1 MITMKGK
8 RILLGGGLLAV
19 VAVTLLTVH
28 SCKKSKTYIFETS
41 VAKKGSIVNTVT
53 ATGTIE
59 AITSVVVGTQV
70 SGIVEKLYVDFN
82 SQVKKGQ
89 VLAELDK
96 TALKSSVQQSL
107 ATLDNA
113 KAEMEYQNSNYE
125 RSKALYEKNL
135 IAQADYDQARYNYE
149 KSRASLKNSQA
160 QYDKALVQLGYATI
174 YSPIDGVVMNR
185 AVDEGQTV
193 AASFNTPEIFT
204 IAQDLT
210 QMQVE
215 ADIDES
221 DIGMI
226 SMGQRVEFDVD
237 AYPDEKFA
245 GTVEQIR
252 LSPVTTSNVVTY
264 TVIINAPNPDKKL
277 LPGMTANIV
286 IYAEE
291 IRDVLTIP
299 YKAVKFTPD
308 ADFLARLGR
317 EMASGS
323 DKQGMSGSNGRPA
336 EGITGGAG
344 RSAGG
349 MSVAG
354 EGRGDGTGMVTAG
367 GAGTGTGRRAGMGT
381 GSREQ
386 GMSGGQMPEG
396 FTPPAGFKAP
406 TRVWVKDE
414 KGIHPVRV
422 VLGSD
427 DGDNAEVKSG
437 LDEGAEVV
445 IKMTAATAK
454 DKKEQEV
461 ASNPFMPTPPGRR
474 NTQGTSTGSRT
485 NSSTRN

>member
-1 MITMKGK
+1 MKIK
-8 RILLGGGLLAV
+8 RFLISGGMLAV

-28 SCKKSKTYIFETS
+28 SCKKSKAYIYETS
-41 VAKKGSIVNTVT
+41 KATMGSIVNTVT

-96 TALKSSVQQSL
+96 TALRSGVQQSL

-113 KAEMEYQNSNYE
+113 KAEMEYQASNYE

-135 IAQADYDQARYNYE
+135 IAQADYDQARYNQE
-149 KSRASLKNSQA
+149 KSKATLKNSQA
-160 QYDKALVQLGYATI
+160 QYDKAMVQLGYATI

-226 SMGQRVEFDVD
+226 RKGQRVEFDVD
-237 AYPDEKFA
+237 AFPDEKFA

-291 IRDVLTIP
+291 IKDVLTIP
-299 YKAVKFTPD
+299 YKATKFTPA
-308 ADFLARLGR
+308 ADYIARLDK
-317 EMASGS
+317 ETALVS
-323 DKQGMSGSNGRPA
+323 DKNGT
-336 EGITGGAG
+336 TGGAG
-344 RSAGG
+344 FPGGTGRPAGG
-349 MSVAG
+349 MS
-354 EGRGDGTGMVTAG
+354 GT
-367 GAGTGTGRRAGMGT
+367 GAGTGAGGSAGT
-381 GSREQ
+381 GAGRGMQ
-386 GMSGGQMPEG
+386 GMPGGQLPEG
-396 FTPPAGFKAP
+396 FTPPEGFKTP

-422 VLGSD
+422 ELGSN
-427 DGDNAEVKSG
+427 DGDNAEVQSG
-437 LDEGAEVV
+437 LEEGAEVV
-445 IKMTAATAK
+445 TKMTIASAK
-454 DKKEQEV
+454 EKKEQEV

-474 NTQGTSTGSRT
+474 NTQTTSTGSRT

>member
-1 MITMKGK
+1 MISMKGK
-8 RILLGGGLLAV
+8 RILIGGGMLAV

-28 SCKKSKTYIFETS
+28 SCKKSNTYIFETS
-41 VAKKGSIVNTVT
+41 VATKGSIVNTVT

-70 SGIVEKLYVDFN
+70 SGIVEKLHVDFN

-96 TALKSSVQQSL
+96 TALKSSAQQSM

-113 KAEMEYQNSNYE
+113 KAEMEYQVSNYE

-135 IAQADYDQARYNYE
+135 IAQSDYDLAKYNYD
-149 KSRASLKNSQA
+149 KSKASLKNSQA

-226 SMGQRVEFDVD
+226 RMGQRVEFDVD

-291 IRDVLTIP
+291 LKDVLTIP
-299 YKAVKFTPD
+299 YKAVKFTPE
-308 ADFLARLGR
+308 ADYLARLGN
-317 EMASGS
+317 EMAPAGDRKSTTGGE
-323 DKQGMSGSNGRPA
+323 DRPA
-336 EGITGGAG
+336 GGVSGTGAG
-344 RSAGG
+344 
-349 MSVAG
+349 V
-354 EGRGDGTGMVTAG
+354 GDGTGAVK
-367 GAGTGTGRRAGMGT
+367 GTGTGAGRGAGARS
-381 GSREQ
+381 GSGVQ
-386 GMSGGQMPEG
+386 GMAGGQSTEG
-396 FTPPAGFKAP
+396 FTPPEGFKAP

-422 VLGSD
+422 VLGSN

-437 LDEGAEVV
+437 LDEGAV
-445 IKMTAATAK
+445 IVTKMTAATAK
-454 DKKEQEV
+454 EKKEQEV

-474 NTQGTSTGSRT
+474 NTQSSSSGSRT

>member
-8 RILLGGGLLAV
+8 RILIGGGLLAV
-19 VAVTLLTVH
+19 VAATLLTVH
-28 SCKKSKTYIFETS
+28 SCKRSKTYIFETS
-41 VAKKGSIVNTVT
+41 VATKGSIVNTVT

-96 TALKSSVQQSL
+96 TALKSSVQQSM

-113 KAEMEYQNSNYE
+113 KAEMEYQASNYE

-135 IAQADYDQARYNYE
+135 IAQADYDQAKYNHE
-149 KSRASLKNSQA
+149 KSRATLKNSQA

-226 SMGQRVEFDVD
+226 RVGQRVEFDVD
-237 AYPDEKFA
+237 AFPDEKFA

-252 LSPVTTSNVVTY
+252 LSPVTTSIVVTY

-291 IRDVLTIP
+291 IKDVLTIP
-299 YKAVKFTPD
+299 YKAVKFTPE
-308 ADFLARLGR
+308 AEYLARMGR
-317 EMASGS
+317 ELASGR
-323 DKQGMSGSNGRPA
+323 DKQGIPGGSGRPA
-336 EGITGGAG
+336 EGTTGGAG
-344 RSAGG
+344 RPEEG
-349 MSVAG
+349 MS
-354 EGRGDGTGMVTAG
+354 EGRGDGAGTGMGAGG
-367 GAGTGTGRRAGMGT
+367 GAGTGAGRRAGMGT
-381 GSREQ
+381 GSGVQ
-386 GMSGGQMPEG
+386 GIPGGQLPEG
-396 FTPPAGFKAP
+396 FTPPEGFKAP

-422 VLGSD
+422 ELGSN

-437 LDEGAEVV
+437 LEEGAEVV
-445 IKMTAATAK
+445 TKMTASTAK
-454 DKKEQEV
+454 EKKEQEV

-474 NTQGTSTGSRT
+474 NTQSTSSGSRT

>member
-1 MITMKGK
+1 MTMKGK
-8 RILLGGGLLAV
+8 RILIGSGLLAV

-28 SCKKSKTYIFETS
+28 SCNKSKTYIFETS
-41 VAKKGSIVNTVT
+41 VATKGSIVNTVT

-96 TALKSSVQQSL
+96 TSLKSSAQQSL

-113 KAEMEYQNSNYE
+113 KAEMEYQVSNYE

-135 IAQADYDQARYNYE
+135 IAQSDYDLAKYNYD
-149 KSRASLKNSQA
+149 KSKATLKNSQA

-221 DIGMI
+221 DIGMVG
-226 SMGQRVEFDVD
+226 MGQRVEFDVD

-291 IRDVLTIP
+291 LKDVLTIP
-299 YKAVKFTPD
+299 YKAVKFTPE
-308 ADFLARLGR
+308 ADYLARLGK
-317 EMASGS
+317 EMASAGDGRS
-323 DKQGMSGSNGRPA
+323 TQGGEGRPA
-336 EGITGGAG
+336 GGISGT
-344 RSAGG
+344 
-349 MSVAG
+349 G
-354 EGRGDGTGMVTAG
+354 EGMGDGTGAG
-367 GAGTGTGRRAGMGT
+367 RGAGTGAGRAAGSGA
-381 GSREQ
+381 GSGAQ
-386 GMSGGQMPEG
+386 GMPGGQMPEG
-396 FTPPAGFKAP
+396 FTPPEGFKAP

-422 VLGSD
+422 ELGSN

-437 LDEGAEVV
+437 LEEGAEV
-445 IKMTAATAK
+445 ITKMTAATAK
-454 DKKEQEV
+454 EKKEQEV

-474 NTQGTSTGSRT
+474 NTQSSSSGSRT

>member
-1 MITMKGK
+1 MKVK
-8 RILLGGGLLAV
+8 RILISGGMLAV
-19 VAVTLLTVH
+19 VAMTLLTVH
-28 SCKKSKTYIFETS
+28 SCKKSKAYIYETS
-41 VAKKGSIVNTVT
+41 KVTKGSIVNTVT
-53 ATGTIE
+53 ASGTIE

-70 SGIVEKLYVDFN
+70 SGIVEKLHVDFN
-82 SQVKKGQ
+82 TPVKKGQ

-96 TALKSSVQQSL
+96 TALRSSVQQSL
-107 ATLDNA
+107 ATLENA
-113 KAEMEYQNSNYE
+113 SAEMEYQASNYE

-135 IAQADYDQARYNYE
+135 IAQADFDQARYNHE
-149 KSRASLKNSQA
+149 KSKATLKNSQA

-226 SMGQRVEFDVD
+226 RKGQRVEFDVD
-237 AYPDEKFA
+237 AFPDEKFA

-252 LSPVTTSNVVTY
+252 LSPVNTSGVVTY

-291 IRDVLTIP
+291 IEDVLIVP

-308 ADFLARLGR
+308 AEYLASLAK
-317 EMASGS
+317 EMASTFEKNGTP
-323 DKQGMSGSNGRPA
+323 GVAGIPGGTGRP
-336 EGITGGAG
+336 
-344 RSAGG
+344 AGG
-349 MSVAG
+349 MSGPGAG
-354 EGRGDGTGMVTAG
+354 AGAGRGMQVAPGGPGMP
-367 GAGTGTGRRAGMGT
+367 
-381 GSREQ
+381 
-386 GMSGGQMPEG
+386 GGQMPEG
-396 FTPPAGFKAP
+396 FTLPEGFKMP
-406 TRVWVKDE
+406 TMVWVKDE

-422 VLGSD
+422 ELGSS

-437 LDEGAEVV
+437 LEEGTEVV
-445 IKMTAATAK
+445 TKMTIATAK
-454 DKKEQEV
+454 EKKEKEI

-474 NTQGTSTGSRT
+474 NTQSTTSGSRT
-485 NSSTRN
+485 DSSKRN

>member
-1 MITMKGK
+1 MKGK
-8 RILLGGGLLAV
+8 RILISGGLLAV

-28 SCKKSKTYIFETS
+28 SCIKSKTYIFETS
-41 VAKKGSIVNTVT
+41 KATKGSIVNTVT

-70 SGIVEKLYVDFN
+70 SGIVEKLHVDFN

-96 TALKSSVQQSL
+96 TALKSSAQQSL
-107 ATLDNA
+107 ATLENA
-113 KAEMEYQNSNYE
+113 NADMEYQASNFE

-135 IAQADYDQARYNYE
+135 IAQSDYDLAKYNYD
-149 KSRASLKNSQA
+149 KSKATLKNSQA

-226 SMGQRVEFDVD
+226 GMGQRVEFDVD

-291 IRDVLTIP
+291 LKDVLTIP
-299 YKAVKFTPD
+299 YKSVKFTPE
-308 ADFLARLGR
+308 ADYLARLGK
-317 EMASGS
+317 EMVSAG
-323 DKQGMSGSNGRPA
+323 DRKDAPEGAGRPA
-336 EGITGGAG
+336 GSMSGAG
-344 RSAGG
+344 AG
-349 MSVAG
+349 VD
-354 EGRGDGTGMVTAG
+354 DGTGAVKGTG
-367 GAGTGTGRRAGMGT
+367 IGAGSSGSGSGAGSGA
-381 GSREQ
+381 Q

-396 FTPPAGFKAP
+396 FAPPEGFKAP

-422 VLGSD
+422 ELGSN
-427 DGDNAEVKSG
+427 DGDNAGVKSG
-437 LDEGAEVV
+437 LEEGDEVV
-445 IKMTAATAK
+445 TKMTAATAK
-454 DKKEQEV
+454 EKKEHEV

-474 NTQGTSTGSRT
+474 NTQSTPSGSRT
-485 NSSTRN
+485 NTSTRN

>member
-1 MITMKGK
+1 
-8 RILLGGGLLAV
+8 
-19 VAVTLLTVH
+19 
-28 SCKKSKTYIFETS
+28 
-41 VAKKGSIVNTVT
+41 
-53 ATGTIE
+53 
-59 AITSVVVGTQV
+59 
-70 SGIVEKLYVDFN
+70 
-82 SQVKKGQ
+82 
-89 VLAELDK
+89 
-96 TALKSSVQQSL
+96 
-107 ATLDNA
+107 
-113 KAEMEYQNSNYE
+113 MEYQASNYE

-135 IAQADYDQARYNYE
+135 IAQADHDQARYNHE
-149 KSRASLKNSQA
+149 KSKATLKNSQA
-160 QYDKALVQLGYATI
+160 QYDKAMVQLGYATI

-226 SMGQRVEFDVD
+226 RQGQRVEFDVD
-237 AYPDEKFA
+237 AFPDEKFA

-291 IRDVLTIP
+291 IKDVLTIP
-299 YKAVKFTPD
+299 YKATKFTPE
-308 ADFLARLGR
+308 ADYLARLVK
-317 EMASGS
+317 ETASMG
-323 DKQGMSGSNGRPA
+323 DKTAPA
-336 EGITGGAG
+336 GGAG
-344 RSAGG
+344 RPAAGMSGTGAGG
-349 MSVAG
+349 GA
-354 EGRGDGTGMVTAG
+354 GTGA
-367 GAGTGTGRRAGMGT
+367 GAGTGTGAGRGMQGT
-381 GSREQ
+381 PAGADR
-386 GMSGGQMPEG
+386 SGGQLQEG
-396 FTPPAGFKAP
+396 FTPPEGFKIP

-422 VLGSD
+422 ELGSN

-445 IKMTAATAK
+445 TKMTLATAK
-454 DKKEQEV
+454 EKKEQEV

-474 NTQGTSTGSRT
+474 NTQSTTSGSRT

>member
-1 MITMKGK
+1 VITMKGK
-8 RILLGGGLLAV
+8 RFLISGGMLAV
-19 VAVTLLTVH
+19 VAITLLTVH
-28 SCKKSKTYIFETS
+28 SCKKSKTYIYETS
-41 VAKKGSIVNTVT
+41 KVTKGSIVNTVT
-53 ATGTIE
+53 ASGTIE

-82 SQVKKGQ
+82 TPVKKGQ

-107 ATLDNA
+107 ATLENA
-113 KAEMEYQNSNYE
+113 RAEMEYQASNYE

-135 IAQADYDQARYNYE
+135 IAQADFDQARYNHE
-149 KSRASLKNSQA
+149 KSKATLKNSQA

-226 SMGQRVEFDVD
+226 RRGQRVEFDVD
-237 AYPDEKFA
+237 AFPDEKFA

-252 LSPVTTSNVVTY
+252 LSPVNTSGVVTY

-286 IYAEE
+286 IYSEE
-291 IRDVLTIP
+291 IKDVLTVP

-308 ADFLARLGR
+308 AEYLAKLGK
-317 EMASGS
+317 EMASRR
-323 DKQGMSGSNGRPA
+323 DENDA
-336 EGITGGAG
+336 TGGAG
-344 RSAGG
+344 IPGGSGSPSGG
-349 MSVAG
+349 MSIPG
-354 EGRGDGTGMVTAG
+354 SGTGSGRGMQGAPGGTGMP
-367 GAGTGTGRRAGMGT
+367 
-381 GSREQ
+381 
-386 GMSGGQMPEG
+386 GGQMPEG
-396 FTPPAGFKAP
+396 FTPPEGFKIP

-422 VLGSD
+422 ELGSS

-437 LDEGAEVV
+437 LEEGAEVV
-445 IKMTAATAK
+445 TKMTLATAK
-454 DKKEQEV
+454 EKKEKEI

-474 NTQGTSTGSRT
+474 NTQSTTSGSRT
-485 NSSTRN
+485 DSSKRN

>member
-1 MITMKGK
+1 MKGK
-8 RILLGGGLLAV
+8 RILIGAAMLAA
-19 VAVTLLTVH
+19 VAITLLTVH
-28 SCKKSKTYIFETS
+28 SCKKSKTYVFETS
-41 VAKKGSIVNTVT
+41 MATTGSIVNTVT

-70 SGIVEKLYVDFN
+70 SGIVEKLHVDFN
-82 SQVKKGQ
+82 SPVKKGQ

-96 TALKSSVQQSL
+96 TSLRSSVQQSL

-113 KAEMEYQNSNYE
+113 KAEMDYQASNYE
-125 RSKALYEKNL
+125 RSKALFEKNL

-149 KSRASLKNSQA
+149 KSKATLKNSQA
-160 QYDKALVQLGYATI
+160 QYDKAVVQLGYATI

-226 SMGQRVEFDVD
+226 RKGQRVEFDVD
-237 AYPDEKFA
+237 AFPDEKFA

-252 LSPVTTSNVVTY
+252 LAPVTTSSVVTY
-264 TVIINAPNPDKKL
+264 TVIINAPNPDQKL
-277 LPGMTANIV
+277 LPGMTANII
-286 IYAEE
+286 IYVEE
-291 IRDVLTIP
+291 TKDVLTIP
-299 YKAVKFTPD
+299 YKATKFTPE
-308 ADFLARLGR
+308 ADYLASLGK
-317 EMASGS
+317 EMFSGGDKGGIPGGS
-323 DKQGMSGSNGRPA
+323 DRPA
-336 EGITGGAG
+336 GDFGGMGAGMGSGAGAG
-344 RSAGG
+344 RGAGSGVQDMAGG
-349 MSVAG
+349 
-354 EGRGDGTGMVTAG
+354 R
-367 GAGTGTGRRAGMGT
+367 
-381 GSREQ
+381 
-386 GMSGGQMPEG
+386 MPEG
-396 FTPPAGFKAP
+396 FTPPEGFTLPEGFKMP
-406 TRVWVKDE
+406 TMVWVKDE

-422 VLGSD
+422 ELGSN

-437 LDEGAEVV
+437 LEEGAEVV
-445 IKMTAATAK
+445 IKMTTASTK
-454 DKKEQEV
+454 EKKEQQA

-474 NTQGTSTGSRT
+474 NTQSSSSGSRT